1 MLRKLKIGGVV
12 ALLLILAG
20 CQDETL
26 VNNAGSQG
34 QQFTLTASKGI
45 MSRTHLGSDGKQTL
59 WSEGDQIYVSN
70 ADGSVFG
77 TLTLVAEDA
86 GKNVGTFKGTLSD
99 KNYATVTDESS
110 LVYAVYPTPR
120 QKWNEDYTSYSLYWD
135 ISSVNGGDKLN
146 APMIGQIANHNVE
159 FVNTCGI
166 LRLNLQNANNAT
178 GKTFKI
184 SAKSDGE
191 TTKFLTTANVVLDE
205 NGVANLVYSV
215 PENDGIISLG
225 NAVGGFMYI
234 PYYINKDATVC
245 VDGIEVATVKAEKVK
260 GVLRQSNVKTL
271 TYSETTGTLIEPAKV
286 EISNA
291 NVSGTTLNLQV
302 SSATTDE
309 PGESTAAAHEFVNI
323 PSITEAL
330 TDGSEGAELPVSKVV
345 VELPKIEENSTATK
359 SVVSFEEIPQGV
371 TVTIQEEGTE
381 TKSIEELTVLL
392 PSATA
397 EEEAKEAI
405 EINMPNTTV
414 TVKTTDGNTLYIKS
428 LTAETFDETLVLDSS
443 VEITSL
449 TIRKGSVQVFG
460 KIGEIK
466 RDVENTDEVTK
477 VTIEVGGKVE
487 SVIGEGFEI
496 YDRNLPEP
504 DVLEVAKYLYQ
515 SIYGAQQSPHEGER
529 IAVYNWSSAA
539 GINGEQSGFLG
550 AGRFSDSYNYDY
562 HNSFLYKWI
571 SDATSAV
578 TLAGNNAPNM
588 LNKHTRNFNQNI
600 YSFARIWRAVMIA
613 EYSDNFGPY
622 PLAGLDA
629 ENPQYNSVK
638 EVYYYILDELK
649 AAVEGIVL
657 DEHPTSEEAALDLM
671 FGFDPIRWAKYGNS
685 LRLRFA
691 MRLSEVDN
699 AMAKSEFEAVDK
711 NMLIK
716 TMSDIAK
723 VQERNTWDAL
733 AGIYSRSWNY
743 ITLPSTMSN
752 ILTGLGGVS
761 VSEQRSDLAQYTK
774 PMNYLG
780 LQFVDH
786 YPTCTDNP
794 TKGYW
799 LDGIPENLDP
809 RALRLYCIPGDQAAD
824 NFMDYGSS
832 DVANTIQPLND
843 DNGNAIVNLHSQFTW
858 NYYPYG
864 ARAAWSSN
872 FAKNRGVSSW
882 YDCMLPVLSRTY
894 GGNSEGARVWFG
906 PWETHFLLAEAA
918 LYGWNA
924 GTTAEAA
931 YEQGI
936 RTSFENF
943 GVSQFVDVYLQSED
957 YNRVGVSVKF
967 SHTAEPANFTANY
980 VNGYT
985 NEAGTMTYEYPN
997 ASKSLYTVGLNT
1009 QLAKIITQKYIAQAP
1024 YCTLEMWN
1032 DRRRLG
1038 LPWFD
1043 MPNNDS
1049 TMTGYDM
1056 ENTWTPNTY
1065 LSGQTTEV
1073 FPQRLRYPSNL
1084 KNMNGALEQLGGENT
1099 VLTPLWWAK

>member
-1 MLRKLKIGGVV
+1 MI
-12 ALLLILAG
+12 LLILAG

-26 VNNAGSQG
+26 VNSAGAQG
-34 QQFTLTASKGI
+34 GQFTLTASKGV
-45 MSRTHLGSDGKQTL
+45 MSRTYLGSDGKQTL
-59 WSEGDQIYVSN
+59 WSENDQIYVSN
-70 ADGSVFG
+70 ADGSVYG

-86 GKNVGTFKGTLSD
+86 GKNVGTFKGNLQGEGD
-99 KNYATVTDESS
+99 LNPAS
-110 LVYAVYPTPR
+110 LVYAVYPAHK
-120 QKWNEDYTSYSLYWD
+120 QKWNEDYTDWTPYWD
-135 ISSVNGGDKLN
+135 ISRVSGGDKLN
-146 APMIGQIANHNVE
+146 APMVGQIENQNVE
-159 FVNTCGI
+159 FENTCGI

-178 GKTFKI
+178 GKSFTI
-184 SAKSDGE
+184 SAKNGE
-191 TTKFLTTANVVLDE
+191 DAVSFLTNATVALDE
-205 NGVANLVYSV
+205 NGVASLEYAA
-215 PENDGIISLG
+215 PENGGTISLG
-225 NAVGGFMYI
+225 SAVGGFMYI
-234 PYYINKDATVC
+234 PYYINQDATVY
-245 VDGIEVATVKAEKVK
+245 VDGIEIAEVKAAKVA
-260 GVLRQSNVKTL
+260 GVLKQNNVKTL
-271 TYSETTGTLIEPAKV
+271 TYSESTGSLIEPAKV

-302 SSATTDE
+302 SSATIE
-309 PGESTAAAHEFVNI
+309 PGESTTTQAAAYEFVNI
-323 PSITEAL
+323 PSITESL
-330 TDGSEGAELPVSKVV
+330 TDGSEGAELPVTEVV
-345 VELPKIEENSTATK
+345 VALPKIEETSVATK

-371 TVTIQEEGTE
+371 TITIQEEGTE
-381 TKSIEELTVLL
+381 SKSIEELTVVL
-392 PSATA
+392 PSATT

-414 TVKTTDGNTLYIKS
+414 TVKTTDGNILYIKS
-428 LTAETFDETLVLDSS
+428 MTAETFDETLVLDSS

-466 RDVENTDEVTK
+466 RDAENTDEVTK

-487 SVIGEGFEI
+487 QIVGEGFEV
-496 YDRNLPEP
+496 YDKNLPEP
-504 DVLEVAKYLYQ
+504 NVLEVAQYLYQ

-539 GINGEQSGFLG
+539 GINGEQSTFL
-550 AGRFSDSYNYDY
+550 AMGRYSDSYNSDY
-562 HNSFLYKWI
+562 HNSYLSKWI

-578 TLAGNNAPNM
+578 TMAQNNAPDM
-588 LNKHTRNFNQNI
+588 QNKHTQNFNQNI
-600 YSFARIWRAVMIA
+600 CSFARIWRAVMIA

-622 PLAGLDA
+622 PLAGLDD
-629 ENPQYNSVK
+629 ENPQYNSVE
-638 EVYYYILDELK
+638 EVYHYMLDELK
-649 AAVEGIVL
+649 EGVECIVL
-657 DEHPTSEEAALDLM
+657 EEAPTSEEAALDPM
-671 FGFDPIRWAKYGNS
+671 FGFDPEKWAKYGNS
-685 LRLRFA
+685 LRLRLA

-699 AMAKSEFEAVDK
+699 AKAKAEFEAVDK

-716 TMSDIAK
+716 TMADIAK
-723 VQERNTWDAL
+723 VQEQNQWNAW
-733 AGIYSRSWNY
+733 AGIYSRSWNN
-743 ITLPSTMSN
+743 ISLPSTMAN
-752 ILTGLGGVS
+752 ILTGLGGVA

-774 PMNYLG
+774 PMDYLG

-786 YPTCTDNP
+786 YSSCTDNP

-809 RALRLYCIPGDQAAD
+809 RALRLYCLPNDEAAD
-824 NFMDYGSS
+824 NFLDYGSK
-832 DVANTIQPLND
+832 NYHNQYGMKN
-843 DNGNAIVNLHSQFTW
+843 DNGETTVALNASHTW

-864 ARAAWSSN
+864 ARSAWSPKFS
-872 FAKNRGVSSW
+872 KNLISSA
-882 YDCMLPVLSRTY
+882 YPYVLPVLSRTY

-943 GVSQFVDVYLQSED
+943 GVSQFVDTYLQSED

-967 SHTAEPANFTANY
+967 SHTAEPSNFTANY

-997 ASKSLYTVGLNT
+997 ASKSLYTAGLNT

-1043 MPNNDS
+1043 MPNNET
-1049 TMTGYDM
+1049 TMVGTDM
-1056 ENTWTPNTY
+1056 EQTWTPDTY

-1073 FPQRLRYPSNL
+1073 FPQRLRYPDNL